1 MNELPYIFENG
12 AARQMSEDEYAN
24 HLATLTNYVPPIPLA
39 VTMRQMRLAIIGVR
53 KTTAVNDAIK
63 AITDST
69 ERAKIQVEW
78 DYGTVVERNA
88 PWFLTIMEGIKYTE
102 ADIDALF
109 LKAASL

>member
-24 HLATLTNYVPPIPLA
+24 HLTALANYVPPIPSA
-39 VTMRQMRLAIIGVR
+39 VTMRQMRLAIIGAR

-63 AITDST
+63 AIADSA
-69 ERAKIQVEW
+69 EKARVQVEW
-78 DYGTVVERNA
+78 DYGTVVERTA
-88 PWFLTIMEGIKYTE
+88 PWFLAIMESIGYTDV
-102 ADIDALF
+102 DIDALF